1 MVQCFVELDDISN
14 RTVNIVKAKNS
25 LGNKSD
31 ALNKL
36 IHEYTQQILEPQFR
50 PEFEKSIEEARKG
63 PFRKV
68 KDFGKEFG
76 LRT

>member
-1 MVQCFVELDDISN
+1 MVQCFVELDDVSN
-14 RTVNIVKAKNS
+14 RTVNIIKAKNS

-31 ALNKL
+31 ALNAL
-36 IHEYTQQILEPQFR
+36 IHEYTQKILEPSFR
-50 PEFEKSIEEARKG
+50 PEFEKSILKAEKG

-76 LRT
+76 LRD